1 MKLSPRIF
9 TNVLQPIRM
18 SVPRSY
24 FSIQHLRKLNPE
36 YKIATHLFEMNL
48 RMHLIRLYYN
58 SLQGIYISS

>member
-48 RMHLIRLYYN
+48 RK
-58 SLQGIYISS
+58 ISTQVHSSYQPI